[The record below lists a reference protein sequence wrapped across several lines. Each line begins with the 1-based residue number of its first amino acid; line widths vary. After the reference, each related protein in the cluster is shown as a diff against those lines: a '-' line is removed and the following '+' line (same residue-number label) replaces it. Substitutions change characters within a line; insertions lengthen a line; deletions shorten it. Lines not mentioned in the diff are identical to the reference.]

1 MEQTLYSR
9 LGGQPGIKGL
19 VDDII
24 EAHMNNPTLGPRF
37 LPYREKPAELD
48 AAKAHLCDFL
58 GAGSGGPEEY
68 TGRDM
73 VAAHRGMNISA
84 AEYMAAL
91 DDIMTTLADHEI
103 DDQTC
108 KDVLMIS
115 FTLKSEIMGQ

>member
-1 MEQTLYSR
+1 MEQTLYRR
-9 LGGQPGIKGL
+9 LGGQPGIKAL

-37 LPYREKPAELD
+37 LPYRETPEDLE

-73 VAAHRGMNISA
+73 VSAHRGMNISV

-91 DDIMTTLADHEI
+91 DDIMVTLTEHEI

-115 FTLKSEIMGQ
+115 FTLKSEIVGK